1 MSTRRRIVLAGGGVG
16 AIVAIAVGWWLVSP
30 LFVSNVVDEAF
41 PFEMPE
47 SAAMAS
53 MPAEEKQ
60 QLKAEFDAAMPS
72 AETIESLSPA
82 DREQV
87 QERVMDVAA
96 KMPDT
101 VMEEPMPAGLAG
113 VAVAAMPAATPA
125 ATATAAATAAATPA
139 PTAMPETGPAA
150 VAMGMFMDAD
160 DFHRGSGSA
169 TMFRGPDGSHILRFE
184 DFMVTNGPA
193 LSVLISKATGITS
206 SENLGEYLDLG
217 PLKGNV
223 GNQNYEVPAG
233 TDVSEY
239 KTVVIYCVP
248 FHVVFAT
255 APLA

>member
-1 MSTRRRIVLAGGGVG
+1 MSMRRRIILAGGGVG
-16 AIVAIAVGWWLVSP
+16 AIVAIALAWWLGSP

-60 QLKAEFDAAMPS
+60 ELKAEFDAAMPS
-72 AETIESLSPA
+72 SATIESLSPG

-125 ATATAAATAAATPA
+125 ATAAATATPA
-139 PTAMPETGPAA
+139 PTAMPDTGPAM
-150 VAMGMFMDAD
+150 VAMGTFSDAD
-160 DFHRGSGSA
+160 EFHRGSGSA
-169 TMFRGPDGSHILRFE
+169 TIFRGPDGNHILRFE

-193 LSVLISKATGITS
+193 LSVLLSTATGVTS

-217 PLKGNV
+217 PLKGNI

-233 TDVSEY
+233 TDVSQY

>member
-1 MSTRRRIVLAGGGVG
+1 MSMRRRIILAGGGVG
-16 AIVAIAVGWWLVSP
+16 VVVAIALGWWLGSP
-30 LFVSNVVDEAF
+30 LFVTNVVDEAF

-53 MPAEEKQ
+53 MPAEEQ
-60 QLKAEFDAAMPS
+60 QELKAKFDAAMPS
-72 AETIESLSPA
+72 METIESLSPV

-125 ATATAAATAAATPA
+125 ATATATATAAPA
-139 PTAMPETGPAA
+139 PTATPETGPAA

-169 TMFRGPDGSHILRFE
+169 TMFRGPDGNHILRFE

-193 LSVLISKATGITS
+193 LSVLISKAEGITS

-217 PLKGNV
+217 KLKGNV
-223 GNQNYEVPAG
+223 GNQNYQVPSG
-233 TDVSEY
+233 TDVGEY

-248 FHVVFAT
+248 FRVVFAT
-255 APLA
+255 APLG

>member
-125 ATATAAATAAATPA
+125 AAATAAATATATPA

-169 TMFRGPDGSHILRFE
+169 TMFRGPDGNHILRFE

>member
-1 MSTRRRIVLAGGGVG
+1 MSMRRRIILAGGGVG
-16 AIVAIAVGWWLVSP
+16 VIVAIAVGWWLVSP
-30 LFVSNVVDEAF
+30 LFVTNVVDEAF

-47 SAAMAS
+47 SAAMAT

-60 QLKAEFDAAMPS
+60 ELKAEFDAAMPS
-72 AETIESLSPA
+72 MATIESLSPE

-101 VMEEPMPAGLAG
+101 MMDEPMPAGLAG
-113 VAVAAMPAATPA
+113 VAVAAMPAATAA
-125 ATATAAATAAATPA
+125 ATATATPA

-169 TMFRGPDGSHILRFE
+169 TMFRGPDGNHILRFE

-193 LSVLISKATGITS
+193 LSVLISKAEGITS

-255 APLA
+255 APLT

>member
-1 MSTRRRIVLAGGGVG
+1 MSMRRRIILAGGGVG
-16 AIVAIAVGWWLVSP
+16 VIVAIAVGWWLVSP
-30 LFVSNVVDEAF
+30 LFVTSVVDEAF
-41 PFEMPE
+41 PFEMPSE
-47 SAAMAS
+47 TSMAS
-53 MPAEEKQ
+53 MPANEMQE
-60 QLKAEFDAAMPS
+60 LKAKFDAAMPS
-72 AETIESLSPA
+72 TATIESLSPA

-101 VMEEPMPAGLAG
+101 MMDEPMPAGLAG
-113 VAVAAMPAATPA
+113 VAVAAMPAATPV
-125 ATATAAATAAATPA
+125 ATATAAATATATPA

-193 LSVLISKATGITS
+193 LSVLISKAEGITS

-223 GNQNYEVPAG
+223 GNQNYQVPAG
-233 TDVSEY
+233 TDVGEY

-248 FHVVFAT
+248 FRVVFAT

>member
-1 MSTRRRIVLAGGGVG
+1 MSMRRRIILAGGGVG

-30 LFVSNVVDEAF
+30 LFVTNVVDEAF

-60 QLKAEFDAAMPS
+60 ELKAKFDAAMPS
-72 AETIESLSPA
+72 MDTIESLSPA

-101 VMEEPMPAGLAG
+101 MMDEPMPAGLAG

-139 PTAMPETGPAA
+139 PTPMPETGPAA

-160 DFHRGSGSA
+160 EFHRGSGSA
-169 TMFRGPDGSHILRFE
+169 TMFRGPDGNHILRFE

-193 LSVLISKATGITS
+193 LSVLISKAEGITS

>member
-1 MSTRRRIVLAGGGVG
+1 MSMRRRIILAGGGVG

-30 LFVSNVVDEAF
+30 LFVTSVVDEAF
-41 PFEMPE
+41 PFEMP
-47 SAAMAS
+47 ATDTMAS
-53 MPAEEKQ
+53 MPAEEQ
-60 QLKAEFDAAMPS
+60 QELKAKFDAAMPS
-72 AETIESLSPA
+72 METIESLSPA

-101 VMEEPMPAGLAG
+101 MMDEPMPAGLAG

-125 ATATAAATAAATPA
+125 AAATAAATATATPA

-169 TMFRGPDGSHILRFE
+169 TMFRGPDGNHILRFE

-193 LSVLISKATGITS
+193 LSVLISKAEGITS

-233 TDVSEY
+233 TNVGEY
-239 KTVVIYCVP
+239 QTVVIYCVP
-248 FHVVFAT
+248 FRVVFAT

>member
-1 MSTRRRIVLAGGGVG
+1 MSMRRRIILAGGGVG

-30 LFVSNVVDEAF
+30 LFVTNVVDEAF
-41 PFEMPE
+41 PFEMPA

-60 QLKAEFDAAMPS
+60 ELKAEFDAAMPN
-72 AETIESLSPA
+72 AETIESLSPD
-82 DREQV
+82 DRDKV
-87 QERVMDVAA
+87 QERVMEVAA
-96 KMPDT
+96 QMPDT
-101 VMEEPMPAGLAG
+101 MMDEPMPAGLAG
-113 VAVAAMPAATPA
+113 VAVAAMPVATPA
-125 ATATAAATAAATPA
+125 ATATAAAAPTPAATPD
-139 PTAMPETGPAA
+139 TGPAA

-193 LSVLISKATGITS
+193 LSVLISKAEGITS

-223 GNQNYEVPAG
+223 GNQNYEVPSG

>member
-1 MSTRRRIVLAGGGVG
+1 MTMRRRIILAGGGVG
-16 AIVAIAVGWWLVSP
+16 AVVAIAVGWWLVSP

-47 SAAMAS
+47 SAAMDS

-60 QLKAEFDAAMPS
+60 ELKAKFDAAMPS
-72 AETIESLSPA
+72 AETIESLSPG

-87 QERVMDVAA
+87 QERVMEVAA

-101 VMEEPMPAGLAG
+101 MMEEPMPAGLAG
-113 VAVAAMPAATPA
+113 VAIAAMPAATPA
-125 ATATAAATAAATPA
+125 ATATATATATPE
-139 PTAMPETGPAA
+139 PTAMPDEGPAA
-150 VAMGMFMDAD
+150 VAMGMFRDAD

-169 TMFRGPDGSHILRFE
+169 TMFRGPDGNHILRFE

-193 LSVLISKATGITS
+193 LSVLLSTATEVTS

-217 PLKGNV
+217 PLKGNI

-233 TDVSEY
+233 TDVNQY

>member
-1 MSTRRRIVLAGGGVG
+1 MSMRRRIILAGGGVG

-30 LFVSNVVDEAF
+30 LFVTNVVDEAF
-41 PFEMPE
+41 PFEMP
-47 SAAMAS
+47 ATDTMAS
-53 MPAEEKQ
+53 MPAQEKQ
-60 QLKAEFDAAMPS
+60 ELKAKFDAAMPS
-72 AETIESLSPA
+72 TATIESLSPA

-101 VMEEPMPAGLAG
+101 MMDEPMPAGLAG
-113 VAVAAMPAATPA
+113 VAVPVMPAATPV
-125 ATATAAATAAATPA
+125 ATATAAVTATATPA
-139 PTAMPETGPAA
+139 PTPMPETGPAA

-169 TMFRGPDGSHILRFE
+169 TMFRGPDGNHILRFE
-184 DFMVTNGPA
+184 EFMVTNGPA
-193 LSVLISKATGITS
+193 LSVLISKAEGITS

>member
-1 MSTRRRIVLAGGGVG
+1 MSMRRRIILAGGGVG

-30 LFVSNVVDEAF
+30 LFVTNVVDEAF

-60 QLKAEFDAAMPS
+60 ELKAEFDAAMPS
-72 AETIESLSPA
+72 AETIESLSPD
-82 DREQV
+82 DRDKV

-96 KMPDT
+96 QMPDT
-101 VMEEPMPAGLAG
+101 MMDEPMPAGLAG
-113 VAVAAMPAATPA
+113 VAVAAMPVATPA
-125 ATATAAATAAATPA
+125 ATATATAAPTPAATPD
-139 PTAMPETGPAA
+139 TGPAA

-193 LSVLISKATGITS
+193 LSVLISKAEGITS

-223 GNQNYEVPAG
+223 GNQNYEVPSG